1 MSLHIMYDHQC
12 SKCEAFYIP
21 YEKDI
26 VCPNCGLNEE
36 EPYDIVPDL
45 VHSAKYQMDTMG
57 FYTPAAWWTG
67 SFGDYVALIIFQI
80 LDAYNNQE
88 EKKFQEIAF
97 EYCNNRTW
105 GNQLYMKDHL
115 RDLSYSVFLALNEK
129 QNIDMEQA
137 ECL

>member
-1 MSLHIMYDHQC
+1 ML
-12 SKCEAFYIP
+12 
-21 YEKDI
+21 I
-26 VCPNCGLNEE
+26 V
-36 EPYDIVPDL
+36 I
-45 VHSAKYQMDTMG
+45 KKK
-57 FYTPAAWWTG
+57 
-67 SFGDYVALIIFQI
+67 
-80 LDAYNNQE
+80 
-88 EKKFQEIAF
+88 KKFQEIAF